1 MRASGI
7 VSAALLAVFAASCSI
22 ADPTSGEPGSRPPS
36 AVVSSPASD
45 SATASAPAQL
55 EVPLALVMHPTRSP
69 LDIDVAA
76 ARDLLDGRI
85 TSWSELGAAGGRLRV
100 VTGVDEV
107 ERDLDA
113 VAAIPATAVGPTVR
127 VVTVDHRHPLR
138 DPDRYP
144 LSVPVPAGTGPTSIG
159 PVTTVALVGDVML
172 GRRVGRALAAA
183 DNFAAVL
190 EPTRR
195 RLATADVTAGNLEST
210 LSMAGAPRQ
219 GGDSFAADPRVLA
232 GLRRAGFDV
241 LSLANNHTGD
251 FGSGALIDTV
261 DRVAAARIAPVGAG
275 RNLDR
280 ARRPAVVERNG
291 IKFGF
296 LAFNAIGETPAA
308 GRDNPGAARIR
319 MPPRTGP
326 LNEADL
332 RAMRSAVR
340 RLDASVDVVL
350 VLPHWG
356 GQYTN
361 RPEPAQ
367 RRVARALI
375 DAGADLIVG
384 GHPHWVQ
391 GVELYRDR
399 LIAHSLGNYVFDMDF
414 SRQTRE
420 GVILE
425 LTFWGSELKAAEF
438 VPVVIG
444 SDFAPRMVTGR
455 TAEPILR
462 RIWQTS
468 GRPFSVARSAAPR

>member
-7 VSAALLAVFAASCSI
+7 AGAAVLSMLAASCSA
-22 ADPTSGEPGSRPPS
+22 ADPPAVEPGARPASTP
-36 AVVSSPASD
+36 ASSPESG
-45 SATASAPAQL
+45 SATVRTPARL
-55 EVPLALVMHPTRSP
+55 EVPLAIVMHPTRSP
-69 LDIDVAA
+69 LDIDAA
-76 ARDLLDGRI
+76 LARDLLAGRI
-85 TSWSELGAAGGRLRV
+85 ASWSELGAAGGRLRMV
-100 VTGVDEV
+100 SRIDQVA
-107 ERDLDA
+107 RHLDA
-113 VAAIPATAVGPTVR
+113 VAAVPATAVGPTVR
-127 VVTVDHRHPLR
+127 VMTVDRRDPLR

-144 LSVPVPAGTGPTSIG
+144 LTVPLPAARATSIG
-159 PVTTVALVGDVML
+159 PVTTVAVVGDVML
-172 GRRVGRALAAA
+172 GRRVGRALAAEG
-183 DNFAAVL
+183 NFAAAL

-195 RLATADVTAGNLEST
+195 RLAASDITAGNLEST
-210 LSMAGAPRQ
+210 LSTAGAPRQ
-219 GGDSFAADPRVLA
+219 GGNSFAADPRVLA

-251 FGSGALIDTV
+251 FGLRALIDTV

-275 RNLDR
+275 RNLNR
-280 ARRPAVVERNG
+280 ARQPAVVERNG

-308 GRDNPGAARIR
+308 GRDSPGAVRIR

-326 LNEADL
+326 LNETDL
-332 RAMRSAVR
+332 RAMQAAVR
-340 RLDASVDVVL
+340 RLNAKADVVV

-356 GQYTN
+356 DQYTN
-361 RPEPAQ
+361 RPVPEQ

-391 GVELYRDR
+391 GIELYRDR

-414 SRQTRE
+414 SRPTRE

-425 LTFWGSELKAAEF
+425 LTFWGSDLKAAELI
-438 VPVVIG
+438 PVVIG
-444 SDFAPRMVTGR
+444 SDFAPRVVTGAAADR
-455 TAEPILR
+455 ILR

-468 GRPFSVARSAAPR
+468 GRPFSVARFAAPR

>member
-1 MRASGI
+1 MRVSGI
-7 VSAALLAVFAASCSI
+7 VGAALLAALTASCSTL
-22 ADPTSGEPGSRPPS
+22 DPPAAEPASRPPAAS
-36 AVVSSPASD
+36 VSSSPFG
-45 SATASAPAQL
+45 SATASAPAQVD
-55 EVPLALVMHPTRSP
+55 VPLALVMHPTRAP
-69 LDIDVAA
+69 LDIDVAL
-76 ARDLLDGRI
+76 ARDLLDGRAA
-85 TSWSELGAAGGRLRV
+85 TWSELGAAGGRLRV
-100 VTGVDEV
+100 VTGIDEV

-113 VAAIPATAVGPTVR
+113 IAALPATAVGPTVR
-127 VVTVDHRHPLR
+127 VVTVNHRHPLR

-144 LSVPVPAGTGPTSIG
+144 LTVGVPAGQGSATIG
-159 PVTTVALVGDVML
+159 PVTTVAVVGDVML
-172 GRRVGRALAAA
+172 GRRVGRVLAAA
-183 DNFAAVL
+183 DDFAAAL

-195 RLATADVTAGNLEST
+195 RLAAADVTAGNLEST

-232 GLRRAGFDV
+232 GLRGAGFDV

-251 FGSGALIDTV
+251 FGPSALIDTV
-261 DRVAAARIAPVGAG
+261 ERVAAARIASVGAG
-275 RNLDR
+275 RTLDR

-291 IKFGF
+291 IRFGF

-308 GRDNPGAARIR
+308 GRSSPGAARIR

-326 LNEADL
+326 LNGTDL
-332 RAMRSAVR
+332 RAMQSAVR
-340 RLDASVDVVL
+340 RLDASVDVVI

-356 GQYTN
+356 DQYTN
-361 RPEPAQ
+361 RPVPAQ

-391 GVELYRDR
+391 GAELYRDR

-414 SRQTRE
+414 SRPTRE

-425 LTFWGSELKAAEF
+425 LTFWGGELKAAEF

-444 SDFAPRMVTGR
+444 SDFAPRVVTG
-455 TAEPILR
+455 TAAEPILR

-468 GRPFSVARSAAPR
+468 GSPFSVARFAAPR

>member
-7 VSAALLAVFAASCSI
+7 AAAVLLAGLAASCST
-22 ADPTSGEPGSRPPS
+22 ADPPSGTSASRTLASS
-36 AVVSSPASD
+36 APSPATST
-45 SATASAPAQL
+45 ATASPPGPV

-69 LDIDVAA
+69 LDIGLALARELVA
-76 ARDLLDGRI
+76 GRI
-85 TSWSELGAAGGRLRV
+85 ATWSELGAAGGRLRM
-100 VTGVDEV
+100 VTGIDDV

-113 VAAIPATAVGPTVR
+113 VAAVPATAVGPTVR
-127 VVTVDHRHPLR
+127 IMTVERRDPLR

-144 LSVPVPAGTGPTSIG
+144 LTVPVPAGSPTRIG
-159 PVTTVALVGDVML
+159 PVTTVAVVGDVML
-172 GRRVGRALAAA
+172 GRRVGRALAAT
-183 DNFAAVL
+183 DDFAAAL
-190 EPTRR
+190 APTRR
-195 RLATADVTAGNLEST
+195 RLAAADLTAGNLEST

-251 FGSGALIDTV
+251 FGQAALIDTV
-261 DRVAAARIAPVGAG
+261 QRVTATRIAAVGAG

-291 IKFGF
+291 VTFGF

-308 GRDNPGAARIR
+308 GRDRPGAAQIR

-326 LNEADL
+326 LNGTDL
-332 RAMRSAVR
+332 RAMQAAVR
-340 RLDASVDVVL
+340 RLDAAVDVVI

-356 GQYTN
+356 DQYTN
-361 RPEPAQ
+361 QPVPAQ

-414 SRQTRE
+414 SRPTRE

-425 LTFWGSELKAAEF
+425 LTYWGRDLKAAEF

-444 SDFAPRMVTGR
+444 SDFAPRVVTGAA
-455 TAEPILR
+455 AEPILR

-468 GRPFSVARSAAPR
+468 GRPFSVARFAAPR

>member
-1 MRASGI
+1 
-7 VSAALLAVFAASCSI
+7 
-22 ADPTSGEPGSRPPS
+22 
-36 AVVSSPASD
+36 
-45 SATASAPAQL
+45 
-55 EVPLALVMHPTRSP
+55 MHPTRSP
-69 LDIDVAA
+69 VDVDLTL
-76 ARDLLDGRI
+76 ARELIAGRI
-85 TSWSELGAAGGRLRV
+85 ATWAELGAAGERLRM
-100 VTGVDEV
+100 VTGVGDV
-107 ERDLDA
+107 ARDLDA
-113 VAAIPATAVGPTVR
+113 VAAVPATSVGPTVR
-127 VVTVDHRHPLR
+127 VMTVDHRDPLR

-144 LSVPVPAGTGPTSIG
+144 LTVPVPVGPSQTAIG
-159 PVTTVALVGDVML
+159 PVTTVAVVGDVML

-183 DNFAAVL
+183 DDFAAAL
-190 EPTRR
+190 APTRR
-195 RLATADVTAGNLEST
+195 RLAAADLTAGNLEST

-251 FGSGALIDTV
+251 FGPAALIDAV
-261 DRVAAARIAPVGAG
+261 QRVTGARIAAVGAG
-275 RNLDR
+275 RDLDR

-291 IKFGF
+291 ITFGF

-308 GRDNPGAARIR
+308 GRDSPGAVRIR

-326 LNEADL
+326 LNGTDL
-332 RAMRSAVR
+332 RAMQAAVR
-340 RLDASVDVVL
+340 RLDAAADVVI

-356 GQYTN
+356 DQYTN
-361 RPEPAQ
+361 RPVPAQ

-414 SRQTRE
+414 SRPTRE

-425 LTFWGSELKAAEF
+425 LTFWGSDLKAAAF

-444 SDFAPRMVTGR
+444 SDFAPRVVTGAA
-455 TAEPILR
+455 AEPILR

-468 GRPFSVARSAAPR
+468 GRPFSAARFAAPR

>member
-7 VSAALLAVFAASCSI
+7 AGAVVLAVLAASCSA
-22 ADPTSGEPGSRPPS
+22 ADPPAAEPGARPESPP
-36 AVVSSPASD
+36 ASSPESGP
-45 SATASAPAQL
+45 ATARTPARL
-55 EVPLALVMHPTRSP
+55 EVPLAIVMHPTRSP
-69 LDIDVAA
+69 LDIDR
-76 ARDLLDGRI
+76 ARARELLAGRI
-85 TSWSELGAAGGRLRV
+85 ASWSELGAAGGRMRV
-100 VTGVDEV
+100 VTRVGQVA
-107 ERDLDA
+107 RDLDA
-113 VAAIPATAVGPTVR
+113 VAAVPATAVGPTVR
-127 VVTVDHRHPLR
+127 VMTVDRRHPLR

-144 LSVPVPAGTGPTSIG
+144 LTVPVPATRATSIG
-159 PVTTVALVGDVML
+159 PVTTVAVVGDVML

-183 DNFAAVL
+183 DDFAAAL
-190 EPTRR
+190 KPTRR
-195 RLATADVTAGNLEST
+195 RLAAADVTAGNLEST

-241 LSLANNHTGD
+241 LSLANNHSGD
-251 FGSGALIDTV
+251 FGPRALTDTV
-261 DRVAAARIAPVGAG
+261 NRVAAARIAAVGAG

-308 GRDNPGAARIR
+308 GRDTPGAARIR

-326 LNEADL
+326 LNGSDL

-340 RLDASVDVVL
+340 RLDGAVDVVV

-356 GQYTN
+356 DQYTN
-361 RPEPAQ
+361 RPVPEQ

-391 GVELYRDR
+391 GVELHRDR

-414 SRQTRE
+414 SRPTRE
-420 GVILE
+420 GAILE
-425 LTFWGSELKAAEF
+425 LTFWGSDLKAAEL
-438 VPVVIG
+438 VPIVIG
-444 SDFAPRMVTGR
+444 SDFAPRVVTGPAAQR
-455 TAEPILR
+455 ILR

-468 GRPFSVARSAAPR
+468 GPPFSLARYAAPR

>member
-1 MRASGI
+1 VVLVDGI
-7 VSAALLAVFAASCSI
+7 
-22 ADPTSGEPGSRPPS
+22 
-36 AVVSSPASD
+36 
-45 SATASAPAQL
+45 
-55 EVPLALVMHPTRSP
+55 
-69 LDIDVAA
+69 
-76 ARDLLDGRI
+76 
-85 TSWSELGAAGGRLRV
+85 
-100 VTGVDEV
+100 
-107 ERDLDA
+107 
-113 VAAIPATAVGPTVR
+113 
-127 VVTVDHRHPLR
+127 HPLR
-138 DPDRYP
+138 DPAAYP
-144 LSVPVPAGTGPTSIG
+144 LTTPDDAAPT
-159 PVTTVALVGDVML
+159 VTTATVVGDVML
-172 GRRVGRALAAA
+172 ARRVGARMTAAGDFAAA
-183 DNFAAVL
+183 LRPTAA
-190 EPTRR
+190 
-195 RLATADVTAGNLEST
+195 RLSSADLTVGNLEST
-210 LSMAGAPRQ
+210 LSRLGAPRQ
-219 GGDSFAADPRVLA
+219 GGDSFGADPRVRR
-232 GLRRAGFDV
+232 GLRLAGFDV

>member
-1 MRASGI
+1 MRVSGI
-7 VSAALLAVFAASCSI
+7 AGAVLLAVLAASCST
-22 ADPTSGEPGSRPPS
+22 ADPPAGEPASRSPSASASSPTSG
-36 AVVSSPASD
+36 
-45 SATASAPAQL
+45 SATASAPAQI

-69 LDIDVAA
+69 LDIDVAR
-76 ARDLLDGRI
+76 ARDLLAGRI
-85 TSWSELGAAGGRLRV
+85 ATWSGLGAAGGRLRV
-100 VTGVDEV
+100 VTDVDEV
-107 ERDLDA
+107 ESDLDA
-113 VAAIPATAVGPTVR
+113 LAAIPATAVGPTVR
-127 VVTVDHRHPLR
+127 VMTVNHRNPLR

-144 LSVPVPAGTGPTSIG
+144 LTVPVPAGSPTSIA
-159 PVTTVALVGDVML
+159 PITTVAVVGDVML

-183 DNFAAVL
+183 DDFAAAL

-195 RLATADVTAGNLEST
+195 RLAAADLTAGNLEST

-232 GLRRAGFDV
+232 GLGGAGFDV

-251 FGSGALIDTV
+251 FGPAALIDTV
-261 DRVAAARIAPVGAG
+261 ERVAAVRIAPVGAG

-280 ARRPAVVERNG
+280 ARRAALVERNG
-291 IKFGF
+291 IRFGF

-308 GRDNPGAARIR
+308 RPHSPGAIRIR

-326 LNEADL
+326 LNETDL
-332 RAMRSAVR
+332 RAMQSAVR
-340 RLDASVDVVL
+340 RLDASADVVI

-356 GQYTN
+356 DQYTN
-361 RPEPAQ
+361 RPVQAQ

-391 GVELYRDR
+391 GVELYRGR

-414 SRQTRE
+414 SRPTRE

-425 LTFWGSELKAAEF
+425 LTFWGSDLKAAEF

-444 SDFAPRMVTGR
+444 SDFAPRVVTG
-455 TAEPILR
+455 TAAEPILR

-468 GRPFSVARSAAPR
+468 GPPFSVARFAASR

>member
-7 VSAALLAVFAASCSI
+7 AGAAVLSMLAASCSA
-22 ADPTSGEPGSRPPS
+22 ADPPAVEPGARPASTP
-36 AVVSSPASD
+36 ASSPESG
-45 SATASAPAQL
+45 SATVRTPARL
-55 EVPLALVMHPTRSP
+55 EVPLAIVMHPTRSP
-69 LDIDVAA
+69 LDIDAA
-76 ARDLLDGRI
+76 LARDLLAGRI
-85 TSWSELGAAGGRLRV
+85 ASWSELGAAGGRLRMV
-100 VTGVDEV
+100 SRIDQVA
-107 ERDLDA
+107 RHLDA
-113 VAAIPATAVGPTVR
+113 VAAVPATAVGPTVR
-127 VVTVDHRHPLR
+127 VMTVDRRDPLR

-144 LSVPVPAGTGPTSIG
+144 LTVPLPAARATSIG
-159 PVTTVALVGDVML
+159 PVTTVAVVGDVML
-172 GRRVGRALAAA
+172 GRRVGRALAAEG
-183 DNFAAVL
+183 NFAAAL

-195 RLATADVTAGNLEST
+195 RLAASDITAGNLEST
-210 LSMAGAPRQ
+210 LSTAGAPRQ
-219 GGDSFAADPRVLA
+219 GGNSFAADPRVLA

-251 FGSGALIDTV
+251 FGLRALIDTV

-275 RNLDR
+275 RNLNR
-280 ARRPAVVERNG
+280 ARQPAVVERNG

-308 GRDNPGAARIR
+308 GRDSPGAVRIR

-326 LNEADL
+326 LNETDL
-332 RAMRSAVR
+332 RAMQAAVR
-340 RLDASVDVVL
+340 RLNAKADVVV

-356 GQYTN
+356 DQYTN
-361 RPEPAQ
+361 RPVPEQP
-367 RRVARALI
+367 RVARALI

-391 GVELYRDR
+391 GIELYRDR

-414 SRQTRE
+414 SWPTRE

-425 LTFWGSELKAAEF
+425 LTLWVSALKAAEL

-444 SDFAPRMVTGR
+444 SDLAPRVVTGAAADR
-455 TAEPILR
+455 ILS

-468 GRPFSVARSAAPR
+468 GLPFSVARFAVRR